1 MYGYVRLHPN
11 MTILSFLLLL
21 LPTFTPPPAKWV
33 KQKIGQDVTIL
44 LPADFTPMT
53 PEDLIQRYPSVRTP
67 LGAFTDGNR
76 LADFSVNVSA
86 TQWPDG
92 NLVFAQSFF
101 KSSVMNMFDR
111 VEMIQEGIREQHK
124 KKFIFFEFDSR
135 LNPDRRNIS
144 TQDALVRYT
153 YIMYLLEP
161 SRTLVFSFTC
171 TRDVKEDWQAAA
183 GQIMKSVRVK

>member
-1 MYGYVRLHPN
+1 MN
-11 MTILSFLLLL
+11 ILSILLLL
-21 LPTFTPPPAKWV
+21 LPTITPPPGKWV
-33 KQKIGQDVTIL
+33 KQKIGQDIAVM
-44 LPADFTPMT
+44 LPEQLIPMT

-67 LGAFTDGNR
+67 LGAYTDSNR

-92 NLVFAQSFF
+92 NIEFAKTFF
-101 KSSVMNMFDR
+101 KASVMNMFDR

-124 KKFIFFEFDSR
+124 RKFIFFEFDSR
-135 LNPDRRNIS
+135 LNPDKRNIS

-153 YIMYLLEP
+153 YILYLVEP

-171 TRDVKEDWQAAA
+171 TRDVKEEWQSVAN
-183 GQIMKSVRVK
+183 QIMKSIHVK